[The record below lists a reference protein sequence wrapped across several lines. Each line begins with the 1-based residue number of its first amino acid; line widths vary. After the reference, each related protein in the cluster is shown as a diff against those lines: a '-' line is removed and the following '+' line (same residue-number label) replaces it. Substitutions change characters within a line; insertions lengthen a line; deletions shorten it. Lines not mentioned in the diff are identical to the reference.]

1 MEKILD
7 KRYDDEGNVQYF
19 LKWKGYPDS
28 ENSWEPLENLNCPE
42 LVEEFEKERKLRKKQ
57 KLRKE
62 NQEQEEARTEIVSGG
77 SQNLLQRQTTEE
89 VLTHLEP
96 GRVPKEI
103 LGVTDVGGVL
113 RFLCEWQN
121 SDKANF
127 ILAKALN
134 EAYPQLVIDFYESKL
149 KFDDSDDFKRKKRVR
164 AI

>member
-1 MEKILD
+1 MI
-7 KRYDDEGNVQYF
+7 
-19 LKWKGYPDS
+19 
-28 ENSWEPLENLNCPE
+28 
-42 LVEEFEKERKLRKKQ
+42 EEFEKERKIRKKL
-57 KLRKE
+57 KLRKD
-62 NQEQEEARTEIVSGG
+62 NQRETDESEPAVGPESLGANRPQAM
-77 SQNLLQRQTTEE
+77 EE

-113 RFLCEWQN
+113 RFLCEWQD

-149 KFDDSDDFKRKKRVR
+149 KFDDSDNFRKKKRCR